1 MTLGKSIVAGL
12 LYTAMLA
19 GANPSFGQN
28 DNLSE
33 IRALIPTD
41 AVNFQLHDEPK
52 PVTDI
57 AFLDADESPIHLG
70 EFIGKTIVLNF
81 WATWC
86 APCVAEMPSLDKLQA
101 TLGSDEFKVITVAAG
116 RNPLPMIEKFFEREN
131 LTNLPKYRD
140 PKMTFA
146 SAMGVRGLPVTV
158 IINPNGNEIARAN
171 GEAVWDSPEMITLLR
186 KISQK

>member
-28 DNLSE
+28 HDLSE

-41 AVNFQLHDEPK
+41 AVNFQFHDAPK
-52 PVTDI
+52 PTTDVG
-57 AFLDADESPIHLG
+57 FLDADESPIDL
-70 EFIGKTIVLNF
+70 EQFIGQTIVLNF

-101 TLGSDEFKVITVAAG
+101 ELGDQNFKVVTVAAG

-140 PKMTFA
+140 PKMAFA
-146 SAMGVRGLPVTV
+146 SAMGIRGLPVTV
-158 IINPNGNEIARAN
+158 IINPNGKEIARAN
-171 GEAVWDSPEMITLLR
+171 GEAIWDSPEMIALLR
-186 KISQK
+186 KISQQ